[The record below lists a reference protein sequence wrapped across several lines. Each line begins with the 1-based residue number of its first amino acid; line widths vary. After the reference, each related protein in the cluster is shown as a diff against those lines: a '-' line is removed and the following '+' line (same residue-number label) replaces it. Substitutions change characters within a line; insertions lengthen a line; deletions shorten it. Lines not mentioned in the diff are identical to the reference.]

1 MFANPIAAV
10 APLLAE
16 PLTLIAMVACFGA
29 LAVGARWPVGVSLA
43 VAAWAGA
50 ALNGYYLP
58 FRHLVEGAF
67 SYLDP
72 ILVIA
77 TAMIFMRVLAD
88 GGALASVGRAIERA
102 LGARPLLLLPALML
116 IVMFPGMM
124 TGSSTAAVL
133 TTGAMAASIA
143 IGLGLPRER
152 AGAFVAMGSI
162 LGMVAPPVNI
172 PAMLIGGGIDLPFVG
187 FAGPLAA
194 LAFPLALVLAYA
206 LGWPLLRRPHPQ
218 ISPGVVSGVPRET
231 LEIAPGVVSE
241 TTPGDISGLERPQV
255 ALWKALAPIVVAA
268 GLMTAPRVWPLA
280 VPDPGLPVVFLV
292 SAAVALAGSARFGVW
307 RTMTAAVNEALPVL
321 GILVGVGAF
330 IQVMTLTGGRGW
342 LVAQMLGAPSWALVA
357 AAAVSLPLFG
367 AISAFGSASV
377 LGVPFLLAF
386 LGRNEV
392 VTTAALSLL
401 ASLGDLML
409 PAAIAATLAARVAGV
424 DDRRRVLRLCV
435 LPALLAIAAAV
446 AALLFS
452 PALGRLVM

>member
-1 MFANPIAAV
+1 VGSWLANPIAAA
-10 APLLAE
+10 APALAE
-16 PLTLIAMVACFGA
+16 PLTLAVMVVCFGA
-29 LAVGARWPVGVSLA
+29 LAIKARWPIGVALA
-43 VAAWAGA
+43 VGAWGGA
-50 ALNGYYLP
+50 ALNGHYLP
-58 FRHLVEGAF
+58 LRHLVEGAF

-88 GGALASVGRAIERA
+88 GGALASVGRVVERSF
-102 LGARPLLLLPALML
+102 GTRPVLLLPVLMV

-124 TGSSTAAVL
+124 TGSSTASVL

-143 IGLGLPRER
+143 VGLGLSRER
-152 AGAFVAMGSI
+152 AAAFVAMGSI

-187 FAGPLAA
+187 FAAPLAV
-194 LAFPLALVLAYA
+194 LAFPLAIALAYWF
-206 LGWPLLRRPHPQ
+206 GWPLIVGSAARSSRAQSANVAQNTSPNVPQ
-218 ISPGVVSGVPRET
+218 ASNVAQDFSP
-231 LEIAPGVVSE
+231 
-241 TTPGDISGLERPQV
+241 
-255 ALWKALAPIVVAA
+255 ALPLWRALAPPLVAVVM
-268 GLMTAPRVWPLA
+268 MTAPRLWPLA

-292 SAAVALAGSARFGVW
+292 SAAVGVMCSARFRIGQTLVVA
-307 RTMTAAVNEALPVL
+307 MDEALPVL

-342 LVAQMLGAPSWALVA
+342 LVAQMLAAPPWALVL
-357 AAAVSLPLFG
+357 AAAVSMPLFG

-409 PAAIAATLAARVAGV
+409 PAALAATLAARVAGV
-424 DDRRRVLRLCV
+424 EDRRRVLSLCV
-435 LPALLAIAAAV
+435 LPATLAV
-446 AALLFS
+446 AMAVCALLFA

>member
-1 MFANPIAAV
+1 VGSWLANPIAAA
-10 APLLAE
+10 APALAE
-16 PLTLIAMVACFGA
+16 PLTLAAMLVCFGV
-29 LAVGARWPVGVSLA
+29 LAVRARWPIGVALVVG
-43 VAAWAGA
+43 AWAGA
-50 ALNGYYLP
+50 ALNGYSLP
-58 FRHLVEGAF
+58 LRHLVEGAF

-88 GGALASVGRAIERA
+88 GGALVSVGRVVERSF
-102 LGARPLLLLPALML
+102 GTRPMLLLPVLML

-124 TGSSTAAVL
+124 TGSSTASVL

-143 IGLGLPRER
+143 VRLGLARER
-152 AGAFVAMGSI
+152 AAAFVAMGSI

-172 PAMLIGGGIDLPFVG
+172 PAMLIGGGIDLPFAG
-187 FAGPLAA
+187 FAAPLAV
-194 LAFPLALVLAYA
+194 LAFPLAIALAYGF
-206 LGWPLLRRPHPQ
+206 GWPLLAGGAARSARAQ
-218 ISPGVVSGVPRET
+218 AVSPNVAQAVSPN
-231 LEIAPGVVSE
+231 
-241 TTPGDISGLERPQV
+241 V
-255 ALWKALAPIVVAA
+255 AQDLSPALPLWRALAAPLVAA
-268 GLMTAPRVWPLA
+268 LMMTAPRLWPLA

-292 SAAVALAGSARFGVW
+292 SAAVGVMCSARFRLGQTLVVA
-307 RTMTAAVNEALPVL
+307 MDEALPVL

-342 LVAQMLGAPSWALVA
+342 LVAQMLAAPPWALVV
-357 AAAVSLPLFG
+357 AAAVSMPLFG

-409 PAAIAATLAARVAGV
+409 PAALAATLAARVAGV

-435 LPALLAIAAAV
+435 LPAALAV
-446 AALLFS
+446 AVAVCALLFS

>member
-1 MFANPIAAV
+1 VPANPIAAL
-10 APLLAE
+10 APALAE
-16 PLTLIAMVACFGA
+16 PLTLLAMVAAFGA
-29 LAVGARWPVGVSLA
+29 LSVIARWPVGVSLA
-43 VAAWAGA
+43 VAAWLGA
-50 ALNGYYLP
+50 ALNGYFLP

-77 TAMIFMRVLAD
+77 TAMIFMRTLAD
-88 GGALASVGRAIERA
+88 GGALAAVGRAIDRS
-102 LGARPLLLLPALML
+102 LGSRPLLLLPALML
-116 IVMFPGMM
+116 VVMFPGMM

-152 AGAFVAMGSI
+152 AAAFVAMGSI

-187 FAGPLAA
+187 FAGPLAV
-194 LAFPLALVLAYA
+194 LAFPLALVLAYG
-206 LGWPLLRRPHPQ
+206 LGWPLMARRRRQGLTSVAGEVNPA
-218 ISPGVVSGVPRET
+218 E
-231 LEIAPGVVSE
+231 
-241 TTPGDISGLERPQV
+241 ISGQLPLTR
-255 ALWKALAPIVVAA
+255 ALAPVAA
-268 GLMTAPRVWPLA
+268 AAALMTAPRIWPLA
-280 VPDPGLPVVFLV
+280 IPDPGLPVVFLV
-292 SAAVALAGSARFGVW
+292 SAAVAIACSSRFPVGKT
-307 RTMTAAVNEALPVL
+307 TMTAIDEALPVL
-321 GILVGVGAF
+321 GILTGVGAF

-435 LPALLAIAAAV
+435 LPALLAILTAV
-446 AALLFS
+446 AALRFS